1 MNKFLFSALFSIY
14 SVICLSQEVA
24 KTEPGHGIN
33 IEKKFSRYYFSEII
47 TGIAIPSG
55 EFAGSDPENTQSGFA
70 NLGGFLFAGYGRMY
84 YKMIGFETA
93 LTISFNPL
101 NSSIDQ
107 VKKQNEADSY
117 NHDAGWVIINY
128 LAGPRFSIPA
138 GKFAFEGRF
147 LAGLMDARRPA
158 FKNTYTG
165 LFITVMEEKVG
176 HGYAFVYQL
185 GAGLKYSISKRIGIK
200 LLVDYFKAL
209 PTIRYEETGS
219 AWTVDKGYYF
229 EYHERKYKQPV
240 SDINLGLGIE
250 FHIR

>member
-1 MNKFLFSALFSIY
+1 MKRLLLSVLFSIY
-14 SVICLSQEVA
+14 SVICFSQEEA

-33 IEKKFSRYYFSEII
+33 MEKNFSRYYFSEII

-55 EFAGSDPENTQSGFA
+55 EFAGSDPENAQNGFA

-101 NSSIDQ
+101 NSSIDH
-107 VKKQNEADSY
+107 VKKQNEADTY
-117 NHDAGWVIINY
+117 DRNAGWVIINC

-147 LAGLMDARRPA
+147 LAGLMDVRRPA

-165 LFITVMEEKVG
+165 LFVTVMEEKVG
-176 HGYAFVYQL
+176 HGYAFVYQV
-185 GAGLKYSISKRIGIK
+185 GASLKYSVSKRIGIK

-209 PTIRYEETGS
+209 PTIKYEETGS

-240 SDINLGLGIE
+240 SVINLGLGIE
-250 FHIR
+250 FQIR